1 MKPTDLP
8 EGVVYAGR
16 EVLGDLYTAEARELL
31 ITNGIGGYSSFTLAN
46 SLTRSY
52 HGLLIAALRP
62 PLDRTLLLT
71 KLNETVLYHQKSY
84 HLSTDRRKQSC
95 VKKQSIVKRL
105 SSNSHTNSNTP
116 LLPDGGFPTRAGAS
130 LDPGGIIPPIWR
142 PPCSATAS
150 RLRPDEV
157 ISPHGFELQQSFFLS
172 GTVPTFVYSFADVTL
187 EKKLWMK
194 QGSNTVYVTYYLRR
208 AVQAIEL
215 RLKALVNHRNHHTR
229 TCATK
234 PHFDYSANVGA
245 DGSSVTVL
253 FSTPRQQ
260 YTKLCMRVSRG
271 TANLTNEWVTGFV
284 FSEERTRG
292 LPDVD
297 DNLHVATFDIELA
310 PGGRVTF
317 MATAEPEADEISMD
331 GELELDLRRMYEQ
344 SILQKFE
351 NARDNEYRRALQR
364 SVSGYENS
372 PSLSI
377 GTVPVS
383 PVSSTGSLSTKS
395 RRRRRAVEPCIKQL
409 VLAADQFIIT
419 RAGGR
424 SVVAGFHWFAD
435 WARDVSQISIFLPF
449 SLLCFQ
455 QNFHH

>member
-16 EVLGDLYTAEARELL
+16 EVLGDLFAAEARELL
-31 ITNGIGGYSSFTLAN
+31 LTNGIGGYASFTLAN

-84 HLSTDRRKQSC
+84 HLTTDRRKQAC

-105 SSNSHTNSNTP
+105 SSNYQTNTHAP
-116 LLPDGGFPTRAGAS
+116 LLPDGGYPTRAGAS
-130 LDPGGIIPPIWR
+130 LDPNGLIPPVWR
-142 PPCSATAS
+142 PPCSSTAI

-157 ISPHGFELQQSFFLS
+157 ISPHGFELQQSFSLT
-172 GTVPTFVYSFADVTL
+172 GTVPTFVYSFADATL
-187 EKKLWMK
+187 EKRLWMK

-229 TCATK
+229 THATN
-234 PHFDYSANVGA
+234 PHFDYSANVGV

-253 FSTPRQQ
+253 FSTPLQQ
-260 YTKLCMRVSRG
+260 HTKLCMRVNRG
-271 TANLTNEWVTGFV
+271 KAKLTNEWVTGFV
-284 FSEERTRG
+284 LSEERVRG
-292 LPDVD
+292 LPDID

-317 MATAEPEADEISMD
+317 MATSEAEAENINMD
-331 GELELDLRRMYEQ
+331 GELELSLRHKYEQ
-344 SILQKFE
+344 SILQRFE

-364 SVSGYENS
+364 SVSGREPS
-372 PSLSI
+372 PSLSVSA
-377 GTVPVS
+377 VPVS
-383 PVSSTGSLSTKS
+383 PVSSTGSVSSKS

-409 VLAADQFIIT
+409 VLAADQFIIS

-435 WARDVSQISIFLPF
+435 WARDVSHYGSIIRVSYKIIAFDVY
-449 SLLCFQ
+449 
-455 QNFHH
+455 